1 MPERDSLTDKQS
13 DDVFRWAGSLRDDYA
28 DVEWAAT
35 PLGPIVGWPQSLR
48 TALSICL
55 ASALPSVIAWGP
67 DLTLL
72 YNEAFVPILGD
83 KHPEALGASHPQVFW
98 ESSNKTG
105 AAIAEVIATG
115 VGTVYADVMLPLR
128 RHGFTE
134 DCYFNYG
141 RSPLADE
148 SSAIVGVFSVV
159 VETTERVVA
168 ERGLREQTE
177 RLGLLQRLTQHLAA
191 TMTDAEIARV
201 VLSEAR
207 PLLGASAGGVMKVA
221 DGWAERISDSPLPE
235 GTDRFQRTPLD
246 ARVPTC
252 EAIRRAAPVVLHMA
266 AERETAYDSEWV
278 EAFSE
283 YGLVVA
289 MPMLVDGNAVG
300 ALALAFLSDR
310 TLTDDEIALLQ
321 TLADQCGQALQR
333 ARLLAAERAHVREIE
348 AANAEL
354 ASFSYCVSH
363 DLRAPLRALN
373 GLAEVLLED
382 YCDHIDEI
390 GLGHLG
396 RIRDASQKMSA
407 LIEDLLQLARLASME
422 PERLPVDLSA
432 VAQDVAEQLQAA
444 NPARHVKF
452 RIAPGI
458 VGSADPNLIRAVFD
472 NLIGNAWKYTTHQ
485 ADAVIEFD
493 STAIPGDPVI
503 YFVADNGAGFDPAYA
518 DKLFQPFRRLH
529 GSEFPGTG
537 IGLVSVMRTIE
548 RHGGRIWA
556 AGAVDR
562 GATFSFTL
570 DAKEMP

>member
-1 MPERDSLTDKQS
+1 MPQRDSPVDEQA
-13 DDVFRWAGSLRDDYA
+13 DDVFRWAGRLRDEYVG
-28 DVEWAAT
+28 VEWAAT
-35 PLGPIVGWPQSLR
+35 PLGPILAWPQSLL

-55 ASALPSVIAWGP
+55 ANALPSVIAWGP

-83 KHPEALGASHPQVFW
+83 KHPDALGASHPQVFW
-98 ESSNKTG
+98 EAWDTTG
-105 AAIAEVIATG
+105 PAIAEVIATG
-115 VGTVYADVMLPLR
+115 VGTVYPDVLLPLC
-128 RHGFTE
+128 RHGIMQ

-148 SSAIVGVFSVV
+148 SGAIVGVFSVV
-159 VETTERVVA
+159 VETTERVSA

-207 PLLGASAGGVMKVA
+207 PLLGASVGGVTKVV
-221 DGWAERISDSPLPE
+221 DGRAEHITDSPLSE
-235 GTDRFQRTPLD
+235 DTDSFERRPLD

-252 EAIRRAAPVVLHMA
+252 EAIRRAAPVVLHA
-266 AERETAYDSEWV
+266 TAEREAVYDSEWV
-278 EAFSE
+278 KAFSE

-300 ALALAFLSDR
+300 ALELAFLSDR
-310 TLTDDEIALLQ
+310 PLTDDEIALLQ

-333 ARLLAAERAHVREIE
+333 ARLLAAERALVRDIE

-354 ASFSYCVSH
+354 ASFTNCVSH
-363 DLRAPLRALN
+363 DLRAPLHSIIN
-373 GLAEVLLED
+373 FAEVLRED
-382 YCDHIDEI
+382 YCDHIDDT
-390 GLGHLG
+390 GLDYLS
-396 RIRDASQKMSA
+396 RIRDAGWKMSA
-407 LIEDLLQLARLASME
+407 LMEDLLQLAHFATAE
-422 PERLPVDLSA
+422 PKRLPVDLSA
-432 VAQDVAEQLQAA
+432 IVRDVVEQLRAVD
-444 NPARHVKF
+444 PARNVTF
-452 RIAPGI
+452 RIAPDI
-458 VGSADPNLIRAVFD
+458 IGSADPTLIRAVLE
-472 NLIGNAWKYTTHQ
+472 NLLGNAWKYTSHHPNT
-485 ADAVIEFD
+485 VIEFG
-493 STAIPGDPVI
+493 STAVPGDPVI

-518 DKLFQPFRRLH
+518 DKLFQPFQRLH

-548 RHGGRIWA
+548 RHGGRVWA
-556 AGAVDR
+556 AGAVDC

-570 DAKEMP
+570 ERK

>member
-1 MPERDSLTDKQS
+1 MPERDSPVDEQA
-13 DDVFRWAGSLRDDYA
+13 DDVFRWAGRLRDEYMG
-28 DVEWAAT
+28 VEWAAT
-35 PLGPIVGWPQSLR
+35 PLGPILGWPQSLR

-55 ASALPSVIAWGP
+55 ANALPSVIAWGP

-83 KHPEALGASHPQVFW
+83 KHPDALGASHPQVFW
-98 ESSNKTG
+98 ETSDTTG
-105 AAIAEVIATG
+105 PAIAEVIATG
-115 VGTVYADVMLPLR
+115 VGTVYPDVLLPLR
-128 RHGFTE
+128 RHGIMQ

-148 SSAIVGVFSVV
+148 SRAIVGVFSVV
-159 VETTERVVA
+159 VETTERVSA

-207 PLLGASAGGVMKVA
+207 PLLGASAGGVTKVV

-235 GTDRFQRTPLD
+235 DADSFQRRPLD

-252 EAIRRAAPVVLHMA
+252 EAIRRAAPVVLHTA
-266 AERETAYDSEWV
+266 AEREAAYDSEWV
-278 EAFSE
+278 KAFSE

-289 MPMLVDGNAVG
+289 MPMLVDGNPVG

-333 ARLLAAERAHVREIE
+333 ARLLAAERALVREVE

-354 ASFSYCVSH
+354 ASFTSCVSH
-363 DLRAPLRALN
+363 DLRAPLRSMN
-373 GLAEVLLED
+373 NFAEILLED
-382 YCDHIDEI
+382 YCDHIDDI
-390 GLGHLG
+390 GLGYLR
-396 RIRDASQKMSA
+396 RIRDAGRKMSA
-407 LIEDLLQLARLASME
+407 LIEDLLQLAHLASAE
-422 PERLPVDLSA
+422 PKRLPVDLSA
-432 VAQDVAEQLQAA
+432 IVRDVAEQLQAVD
-444 NPARHVKF
+444 PARNVTF
-452 RIAPGI
+452 RIAPDI
-458 VGSADPNLIRAVFD
+458 IGSADPNLIRAVLE
-472 NLIGNAWKYTTHQ
+472 NLLGNAWKYTGHHP
-485 ADAVIEFD
+485 DPVIEFG

-503 YFVADNGAGFDPAYA
+503 YFVTDNGAGFDPAYA
-518 DKLFQPFRRLH
+518 DKLFQPFQRLH

-548 RHGGRIWA
+548 RHGGRVWA
-556 AGAVDR
+556 AGAVDC

-570 DAKEMP
+570 ERK